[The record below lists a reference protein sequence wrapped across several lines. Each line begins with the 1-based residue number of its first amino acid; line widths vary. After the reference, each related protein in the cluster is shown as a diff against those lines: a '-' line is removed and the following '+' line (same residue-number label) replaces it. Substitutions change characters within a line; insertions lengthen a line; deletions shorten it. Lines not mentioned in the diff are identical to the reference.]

1 MADCFLCWGALIT
14 VIKSTRWIA
23 NEVKPRFTL
32 FLQNGR
38 FFSPFLRETNHLKLT
53 FWPFMNPWRADSLF
67 KVEHLITNGKNMK
80 KKKKKKKCRH
90 HKSTNDFDHYIIS
103 SGDTVYPSTWTLS
116 AGGIRTP
123 LWWPAARWLGIWAQI
138 KSVISSENSA
148 GKSGLSACLA
158 LKKQHYF
165 FCAINISS
173 GCLFPWNLKMH
184 YVSLEN
190 TFLILFSSKEKDL
203 FYA

>member
-1 MADCFLCWGALIT
+1 MADCFLCWGAPIT
-14 VIKSTRWIA
+14 VTKSTRWMT
-23 NEVKPRFTL
+23 NEVKPGFTL
-32 FLQNGR
+32 FLQNCR
-38 FFSPFLRETNHLKLT
+38 FFSPFLGETNHLMLT

-80 KKKKKKKCRH
+80 KKKKTKCSH

-123 LWWPAARWLGIWAQI
+123 LWWPAASWLGIWAQI
-138 KSVISSENSA
+138 RSVISSENSA

-158 LKKQHYF
+158 QITTLF
-165 FCAINISS
+165 F
-173 GCLFPWNLKMH
+173 LR
-184 YVSLEN
+184 
-190 TFLILFSSKEKDL
+190 
-203 FYA
+203 